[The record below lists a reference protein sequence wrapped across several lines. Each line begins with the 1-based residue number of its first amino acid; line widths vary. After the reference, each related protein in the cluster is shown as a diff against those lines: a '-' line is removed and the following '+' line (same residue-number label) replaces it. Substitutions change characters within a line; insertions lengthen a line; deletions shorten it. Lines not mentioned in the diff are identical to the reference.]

1 MEAVVES
8 HTAPLAQVVIFLV
21 SALLAAL
28 GVQRLRWSP
37 VVGYLIAGAV
47 IGPHALGLVQDSPT
61 IHLLSEFG
69 IVFLMFTIG
78 LELSLERL
86 RSMWRYVF
94 GLGALQVA
102 LSGLAIALAA
112 MALGLDGTEAT
123 VIGLALALSSTAVVM
138 RLMMDQENLG
148 SRVGRRA
155 MGVLLF
161 QDIAVVPILLLI
173 GLMAEPAARSIS
185 QSALV
190 AAGQALLALVMV
202 IIAGRYL
209 GRPLFRIVASAQSS
223 ELFSAF
229 TLLVVLSAA
238 WLMESVGLSMA
249 MGGFIAGVL
258 LAETEYSAQVQLDI
272 APFRSLLLGLF
283 FIGVGMAIDP
293 TVVLDS
299 LHYVLAILL
308 GLLLLKAALLVA
320 LGRLSGLKRG
330 ELAHFGV
337 LLAQGGEFAFV
348 VFASA
353 GTHDL
358 LPQAVEQ
365 VLIIVVGLSI
375 ALTPALAVAGRRL
388 EQRWQRRDLPGTD
401 RLDTTGGEL
410 EGHVVI
416 AGYGRVGRTIAR
428 LLSDQG
434 LAFIA
439 LDMNSYNIARA
450 SADGHPVF
458 YGNAGNP
465 ETLKATGIKRA
476 SALVVTLDT
485 PSAASRTV
493 ESARRL
499 NPDIPVIVRA
509 ADLRHGEE
517 LQRLGATAAV
527 PETLEASLQLGG
539 RTLRA
544 LGLSHTICDEILE
557 RVRTRDYAAFS
568 EIAQQVAEDA
578 TDKRK

>member
-1 MEAVVES
+1 MVVES
-8 HTAPLAQVVIFLV
+8 HAGPLAQVVIFLL

-69 IVFLMFTIG
+69 IVFLLFTIG

-86 RSMWRYVF
+86 RSMWRFVF
-94 GLGALQVA
+94 GLGGLQVA
-102 LSGLAIALAA
+102 LSALAIALAA
-112 MALGLDGTEAT
+112 LTLGLDGPAAT
-123 VIGLALALSSTAVVM
+123 VVGLALALSSTAVVM

-161 QDIAVVPILLLI
+161 QDIAVVPILLLV
-173 GLMAEPAARSIS
+173 GLMADPAARSIS

-190 AAGQALLALVMV
+190 AAGQAVLALALV
-202 IIAGRYL
+202 IAAGRFL
-209 GRPLFRIVASAQSS
+209 ARPLFRVVASAQSS

-229 TLLVVLSAA
+229 TLLIVLSAA

-258 LAETEYSAQVQLDI
+258 LAETEYASQVQLDI
-272 APFRSLLLGLF
+272 EPFRSLLLGLF

-293 TVVLDS
+293 TVVLGG
-299 LHYVLAILL
+299 LHYVLAALAA
-308 GLLLLKAALLVA
+308 LLLLKAALLVA
-320 LGRLSGLKRG
+320 LGWLFGLREG

-353 GTHDL
+353 GSHDL

-365 VLIIVVGLSI
+365 VLIVVVGLSI
-375 ALTPALAVAGRRL
+375 ALTPALAAIGRRL
-388 EQRWQRRDLPGTD
+388 EQHWRHRALPGVD
-401 RLDTTGGEL
+401 RLEETGSEL

-428 LLSDQG
+428 LLSEQG
-434 LAFIA
+434 LPFIA
-439 LDMNSYNIARA
+439 LDLSSYNIARA
-450 SADGHPVF
+450 SAEGHSVF
-458 YGNAGNP
+458 YGNSGNP
-465 ETLKATGIKRA
+465 EALRAAGLRRA

-493 ESARRL
+493 EAARRL
-499 NPDIPVIVRA
+499 SPDIPIIVRA
-509 ADLRHGEE
+509 ADLPHGEE
-517 LQRLGATAAV
+517 LQRLGASAAV

-539 RTLRA
+539 QTLRA
-544 LGLSHTICDEILE
+544 IGLSHTICDEILE
-557 RVRTRDYAAFS
+557 RVRARDYAAFS
-568 EIAQQVAEDA
+568 RIGRAREPEDA
-578 TDKRK
+578 DPA